1 MKRLGAVRIGDVLA
15 DWGEHEIEGRLVEG
29 RRVPRGYLDQ
39 FIGPRR
45 RLEAIRV
52 VLQARLQVVAATLA
66 ANPTEWLAVEVSKT
80 DGPMTIFDGLHR
92 MAAWVAH
99 LDAGRDY
106 PIKLTVVVTPEIAP
120 QFEMPP

>member
-1 MKRLGAVRIGDVLA
+1 MHARTLTDYSRSKLAETGQSGEWVRSLAASPMEIGGPVLA
-15 DWGEHEIEGRLVEG
+15 I
-29 RRVPRGYLDQ
+29 
-39 FIGPRR
+39 
-45 RLEAIRV
+45 
-52 VLQARLQVVAATLA
+52 ARSL
-66 ANPTEWLAVEVSKT
+66 

-106 PIKLTVVVTPEIAP
+106 PIKLTVVLTPEIAP

>member
-1 MKRLGAVRIGDVLA
+1 MLA
-15 DWGEHEIEGRLVEG
+15 IA
-29 RRVPRGYLDQ
+29 
-39 FIGPRR
+39 R
-45 RLEAIRV
+45 RL
-52 VLQARLQVVAATLA
+52 
-66 ANPTEWLAVEVSKT
+66 

-106 PIKLTVVVTPEIAP
+106 PIKLTVVLTPEIAP